1 MVKDEEIIIHQR
13 KMIENLYRYFQDE
26 LKSFKKKNIPMTQGD
41 HVIRPECDKDLDL
54 TFDYFK
60 NYQSG
65 VGLLLYI
72 VRHSRPDLSN
82 CVRELSKSM
91 TLTTRDNYKKLLRVI
106 RYIYDTK

>member
-1 MVKDEEIIIHQR
+1 
-13 KMIENLYRYFQDE
+13 
-26 LKSFKKKNIPMTQGD
+26 MTQGD

-54 TFDYFK
+54 TFDDFK

-106 RYIYDTK
+106 RYIYDTKYYTLNMKKDQITDVIKW